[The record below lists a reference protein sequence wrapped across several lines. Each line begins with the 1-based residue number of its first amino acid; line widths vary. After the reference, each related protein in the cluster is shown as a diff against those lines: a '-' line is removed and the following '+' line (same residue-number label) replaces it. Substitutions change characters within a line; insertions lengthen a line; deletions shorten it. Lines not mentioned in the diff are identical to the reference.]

1 MEIKKV
7 PHYQRIAR
15 QLKSAI
21 EHGEL
26 APGSRL
32 PASRVYA
39 QELGVSRATVEN
51 AWGELVAQGWLE
63 RRGQAGTFVSER
75 LSPLRGEPARRPT
88 DIAPTAPQPFQ
99 LGLPALDL
107 FPRGLWARVMGRRL
121 RTQTRF
127 DLAPGDPCGEMILR
141 RAIVDYLRLSRSI
154 ECLPEQVLVTG
165 NYAASMRLLFRT
177 LAQPG
182 QHMWME
188 DPGFPLIRP
197 VITGEGGV
205 IDPVPVDEEGMDV
218 AWAQRHYPDAH
229 FALLTPAHQS
239 PLGVALSLS
248 RRRQLLAW
256 AARHD
261 AWIIEDDYDS
271 EFRYRGKPLPP
282 LKSLDAPQRVIYA
295 GSFSKSLFPA
305 LRAAWL
311 VVPLPQVAA
320 FRQQAELMSCSV
332 PTLWQ
337 QTLADFI
344 HEGHFWRHLKKMRT
358 CYAQRR
364 QWLES
369 ALLAQGFS
377 VVPQLGGI
385 QLVITVN
392 GDDRALAVKARQA
405 GLSVQALS
413 DWRMQSRGEGGL
425 LVSFT
430 NLTSMAMATEAV
442 RLLKE
447 ALFSADKY
455 SR

>member
-165 NYAASMRLLFRT
+165 NYAASMRLLLRT

-311 VVPLPQVAA
+311 VVPLPQIAA

-344 HEGHFWRHLKKMRT
+344 HEGHFWRHLKKMRS

-442 RLLKE
+442 RLLKV